1 MKTPLIVQKFGGTS
15 MGSIERIHT
24 VAQHVIDAKAR
35 GQQVVVVVSA
45 MSGETNRL
53 LDLAH
58 QVDRVPN
65 ARELDVI
72 LSAGEQVS
80 MALLAMTLHKMGYS
94 ARSFTGSQLGIVTT
108 NQHNDAT
115 ILQADT
121 AKIQQLLNDDTI
133 VIVAGFQGVNENGDI
148 TTLGRG
154 GSDTTAVTLAGMLAA
169 DECQIFTDV
178 DGIYSTDPRIV
189 GNAQKLDVIDFPS
202 MEEMSRKGAKVLHLP
217 CVQYAWQ
224 NQVPLRVLS
233 TFEHNEGTLI
243 RGEDSP
249 YDVCGIAVQKEMI
262 KLSFE
267 SHHVDSILKQ
277 CHLLGIDVW
286 NVIGDA
292 EFTALLIKQDASAK
306 LGLVFEDKIRNSK
319 PVSLLTVVGKKAND
333 LIDSTYQLLCSA
345 NILIDSGYSDNLSHS
360 LVIAPEQIDSAANV
374 IHEAYVISGSF
385 VDHEPKQR
393 FMG

>member
-53 LDLAH
+53 LALAH

-360 LVIAPEQIDSAANV
+360 FVIAPEQIDSAANV

>member
-1 MKTPLIVQKFGGTS
+1 
-15 MGSIERIHT
+15 MGSIERIHM
-24 VAQHVIDAKAR
+24 VAKHVIDAKER

-80 MALLAMTLHKMGYS
+80 MSLLAMTLHKMGYA
-94 ARSFTGSQLGIVTT
+94 ARSFTGSQLGIMTT

-121 AKIQQLLNDDTI
+121 VKIQQLLNEDTI
-133 VIVAGFQGVNENGDI
+133 VIVAGFQGVNEKGDI

-189 GNAQKLDVIDFPS
+189 DNARKLDVIDFPS

-224 NQVPLRVLS
+224 YQVPLRVLS
-233 TFEHNEGTLI
+233 TFEQNEGTLI
-243 RGEDSP
+243 HGESSP
-249 YDVCGIAVQKEMI
+249 YDVCGIAVQKEMV

-267 SHHVDSILKQ
+267 PHHIDSILKQ

-286 NVIGDA
+286 NVIGEA
-292 EFTALLIKQDASAK
+292 EFTALLIKPDASAK

-319 PVSLLTVVGKKAND
+319 PVSLLTIVGKKAND

-345 NILIDSGYSDNLSHS
+345 SILIDSGYSDSLSHS

>member
-24 VAQHVIDAKAR
+24 VAKHVIDAKER

-72 LSAGEQVS
+72 LSAGEQAS

-94 ARSFTGSQLGIVTT
+94 ARSFTGSQLGIMTT

-121 AKIQQLLNDDTI
+121 ARIQQLLDEDTI
-133 VIVAGFQGVNENGDI
+133 VIVAGFQGVNEKGDI

-189 GNAQKLDVIDFPS
+189 DNARKLDIIDFPS

-224 NQVPLRVLS
+224 HQVPLRVLS
-233 TFEHNEGTLI
+233 TFEQNEGTLI
-243 RGEDSP
+243 RGESSQ
-249 YDVCGIAVQKEMI
+249 YDVCGIAVQKEMV

-267 SHHVDSILKQ
+267 SHHIDSILKQ

-292 EFTALLIKQDASAK
+292 EFTALLIKPDASAK
-306 LGLVFEDKIRNSK
+306 LGLVFEEKIRNSK
-319 PVSLLTVVGKKAND
+319 PVSLLTIVGKKAND

-345 NILIDSGYSDNLSHS
+345 NILIDSGYSDSLSHS
-360 LVIAPEQIDSAANV
+360 LVIAPEQIDSATNV
-374 IHEAYVISGSF
+374 VHEAYVISGSF

>member
-1 MKTPLIVQKFGGTS
+1 

>member
-121 AKIQQLLNDDTI
+121 AKIQQLLNEDTI
-133 VIVAGFQGVNENGDI
+133 VIVAGFQGVSENGDI

-189 GNAQKLDVIDFPS
+189 GNARKLDVIDFPS

-224 NQVPLRVLS
+224 HQVPLRVLS

-243 RGEDSP
+243 RGENSP

-267 SHHVDSILKQ
+267 PHHVDSILKQ

-319 PVSLLTVVGKKAND
+319 PVSLLTIVGKKAND